1 MHDSD
6 LVHEA
11 IAEFEKKQYAH
22 TLLDLA
28 QPSGGLLPKSSFN
41 TIFCKEP
48 RKLHS
53 FDYLSTIRKTSS
65 QNCYFHVPFCRTECL
80 YCSYEKM
87 LYPTV
92 DVLERYLHNLESEIH
107 RKQALLKD
115 DFNPDIFYV
124 GGGTP
129 TVLPHSALRHFLQV
143 LGRSFDLKKSLEFTV
158 ETTPQAILGPDGMDK
173 VMLLKEAGVNRI
185 NVGVQSLAEEVTR
198 QNGRLQSK
206 DDVIQCFQRLRDVGF
221 DKINLDLMYGLVGQ
235 SMELWQDDLQ
245 SAVALGPDSITTFS
259 LRVRAPSALFDLAT
273 RGEVAVPA
281 EKEIL
286 MMRIMAQH
294 YLPGHGFIEDNADY
308 FIKSPDKRY
317 LYQPFQPH
325 NIHRNLIG
333 FGPSAYTLAGED
345 QIFNV
350 RATSDYLH
358 LSEQGADPVDCVI
371 SLNRDEYMRKRLA
384 EGLRTAFNDDSFHQE
399 FGCSIFASLGGVIRK
414 LQELDVVT
422 VAGSTLKLTFKGKI
436 VHDQIAEYIKYSAA
450 P

>member
-6 LVHEA
+6 LIQEA
-11 IAEFEKKQYAH
+11 VAEFERKQYAH
-22 TLLDLA
+22 ILLDLA
-28 QPSGGLLPKSSFN
+28 LPRGDQFPKSSFN

-53 FDYLSTIRKTSS
+53 FEYLSTIRKTSS

-87 LYPTV
+87 LYPPV
-92 DVLERYLHNLESEIH
+92 DVLKRYLQTLESEIN
-107 RKQALLKD
+107 RKQALLKG
-115 DFNPDIFYV
+115 DFNPDIFYI

-129 TVLPHSALRHFLQV
+129 TVLPYSTLRHFLQV
-143 LGRSFDLKKSLEFTV
+143 LGRSFDLGKSLEFTV

-185 NVGVQSLAEEVTR
+185 NVGVQSLSEEVTR

-206 DDVIQCFQRLRDVGF
+206 DDVIRCFQLLRDVGF
-221 DKINLDLMYGLVGQ
+221 EKINLDLMYGLVGQ
-235 SMELWQDDLQ
+235 SMAIWEDDLE
-245 SAVALGPDSITTFS
+245 SAIALGPDSITTFS
-259 LRVRAPSALFDLAT
+259 LRVRAPSTLFVLAAN
-273 RGEVAVPA
+273 GEVALPA

-294 YLPGHGFIEDNADY
+294 YLPGHGFLEDNADY

-333 FGPSAYTLAGED
+333 FGPSAYTLAGD
-345 QIFNV
+345 SQIFNV
-350 RATSDYLH
+350 RATSDYLRI
-358 LSEQGADPVDCVI
+358 SEQGADPVDCVI
-371 SLNRDEYMRKRLA
+371 SLNREEYMRKRLA
-384 EGLRTAFNDDSFHQE
+384 EGLRTAFDDDAFHQE
-399 FGCSIFASLGGVIRK
+399 FGCSITTSLGGVIRK
-414 LQELDVVT
+414 LQEWDLVT
-422 VAGSTLKLTFKGKI
+422 IAGSTIKLTFKGKI
-436 VHDQIAEYIKYSAA
+436 VHDQIAEYIKYGAVA
-450 P
+450 